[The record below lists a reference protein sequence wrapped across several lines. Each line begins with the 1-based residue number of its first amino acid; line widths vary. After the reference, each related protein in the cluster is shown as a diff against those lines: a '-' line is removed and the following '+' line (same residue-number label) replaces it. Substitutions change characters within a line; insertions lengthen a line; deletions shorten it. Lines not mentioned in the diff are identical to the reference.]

1 MCSAARKLLLHTEMR
16 DGKATMPGRKAK
28 KKGEG
33 AARGKQGAR
42 AAGAGMQALDA
53 RLRAAVKQSG
63 LLAPGER
70 VGVAVSGGADSV
82 ALLRLLVEMRAELA
96 IVPCV
101 VHLNHGMRGRAA
113 DADAKFVA
121 ALAAKLK
128 LEFYGGTTDVPARAR
143 REKLNIEDAA
153 RRARQEFFAEMAE
166 RHRLDKIA
174 VAHTADDQ
182 AETVLAHLLRGSG
195 LAGLAGIHPRAGKIV
210 RPLLGVSREELR
222 AYLKARKQAW
232 REDATNRDTT
242 KTRAR
247 IRKKLIP
254 LLKKEY
260 QPRVVEHL
268 AALATHA
275 RHDDAL
281 LEEVVKKA
289 LDGCATMS
297 PVGPQIPVAAL
308 VSGEKADAT
317 RALGSRLV
325 RLVVARMKRENGI
338 LSGGELTALHVGKI
352 LELARTGKSG
362 AAMPLPGGVKVRRLH
377 DALEFRATEKGGTEA
392 LEYAY
397 EIEAGGGEKRVAVP
411 ELGCAFRFTAIDWV
425 DQRGDTSKTGDV
437 LDRER
442 LKFPLTLR
450 NWRHGDCFR
459 ARGHASPHKLKQLFN
474 AGRIDRWRRNG
485 WPVLASGDAVVWCRE
500 IGAAADFAASA
511 GTKTGFRIAEEKL

>member
-1 MCSAARKLLLHTEMR
+1 LVRAPKLLLHTEMR
-16 DGKATMPGRKAK
+16 EGKATMPGRRKAK

-33 AARGKQGAR
+33 TVRGKPGAD
-42 AAGAGMQALDA
+42 AVGAGMRALEA
-53 RLRAAVKQSG
+53 RLRSAVKQSG

-96 IVPCV
+96 IVPSV

-121 ALAAKLK
+121 ELAAKLK
-128 LEFYGGTTDVPARAR
+128 LEFFGGAADVPARAR

-153 RRARQEFFAEMAE
+153 RRARQEFFAETAE
-166 RHRLDKIA
+166 RQRLDKVA

-210 RPLLGVSREELR
+210 RPLLGVRREELR

-281 LEEVVKKA
+281 LEEIAKGK
-289 LDGCATMS
+289 LESCATTS

-308 VSGEKADAT
+308 VSGTDEDA
-317 RALGSRLV
+317 AAGMGSRLV
-325 RLVVARMKRENGI
+325 RLVVERMKRENGI
-338 LSGGELTALHVGKI
+338 LSGGELTALHVEKV
-352 LELARTGKSG
+352 LELAGTGKSG
-362 AAMPLPGGVKVRRLH
+362 ATLTLPSGVEVRRVH
-377 DALEFRATEKGGTEA
+377 DALEFCASEKGGTEA
-392 LEYAY
+392 REYAY
-397 EIEAGGGEKRVAVP
+397 EIAADGGEKRVAVP

-425 DQRGDTSKTGDV
+425 DERGDTSKTGDV

-450 NWRHGDCFR
+450 NWRHGDRFR
-459 ARGHASPHKLKQLFN
+459 ARGHASPHKLKRIFN
-474 AGRIDRWRRNG
+474 ARRIDRWRRNG
-485 WPVLASGDAVVWCRE
+485 WPVLASDGTVVWCKE
-500 IGAAADFAASA
+500 FGAAADVAASA
-511 GTKTGFRIAEEKL
+511 STKTGFRIAEEKL

>member
-1 MCSAARKLLLHTEMR
+1 
-16 DGKATMPGRKAK
+16 MPGRKAK
-28 KKGEG
+28 KNRGGAVRGKRG
-33 AARGKQGAR
+33 AA
-42 AAGAGMQALDA
+42 AAGEVRALEA

-101 VHLNHGMRGRAA
+101 MHLNHGMRGRAA

-128 LEFYGGTTDVPARAR
+128 LEFYGGAADVPARAR

-153 RRARQEFFAEMAE
+153 RRTRQEFFAETAKQ
-166 RHRLDKIA
+166 HRLNKIA

-195 LAGLAGIHPRAGKIV
+195 LAGLAGIHPRTGKIV
-210 RPLLGVSREELR
+210 RPLLGVKREELR

-242 KTRAR
+242 KMRAR

-268 AALATHA
+268 AGLATHA
-275 RHDDAL
+275 RRDDAL
-281 LEEVVKKA
+281 LEEIVKKA
-289 LDGCATMS
+289 LEARVTRG
-297 PVGPQIPVAAL
+297 PGGPQIPVAAL
-308 VSGEKADAT
+308 TNGADEDAAAGL
-317 RALGSRLV
+317 RRRFV
-325 RLVVARMKRENGI
+325 RLMVARVKCAKQKMR
-338 LSGGELTALHVGKI
+338 GGEMTALHVAKI
-352 LELARTGKSG
+352 LEMARTGKSG
-362 AAMPLPGGVKVRRLH
+362 AALPLPGGVEVRRLH
-377 DALEFRATEKGGTEA
+377 DALEFRASEKGGTEA
-392 LEYAY
+392 REYAY
-397 EIEAGGGEKRVAVP
+397 EIAAGGGENRVAVP

-425 DQRGDTSKTGDV
+425 DERGDTSKTGDV

-450 NWRHGDCFR
+450 NWRHGDRFR
-459 ARGHASPHKLKQLFN
+459 ARGHASPHKLKRIFN
-474 AGRIDRWRRNG
+474 ARRIDRWRRNG
-485 WPVLASGDAVVWCRE
+485 WPVLASGDGLVWCKE
-500 IGAAADFAASA
+500 FGAAADFAASA